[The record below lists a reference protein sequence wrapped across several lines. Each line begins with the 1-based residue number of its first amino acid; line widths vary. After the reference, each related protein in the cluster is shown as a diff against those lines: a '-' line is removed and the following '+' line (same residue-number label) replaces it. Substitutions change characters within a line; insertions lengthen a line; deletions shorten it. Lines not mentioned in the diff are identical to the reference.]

1 LGGETSTRTCS
12 RRSVSPL
19 DHLNSR
25 FLTIIRKIENFIR
38 TKYDTKRW
46 VMDGGIPDPA
56 TLDEDAEDDVVR
68 DDLVTGCDMDTH
80 TSSP

>member
-1 LGGETSTRTCS
+1 
-12 RRSVSPL
+12 
-19 DHLNSR
+19 
-25 FLTIIRKIENFIR
+25 
-38 TKYDTKRW
+38 
-46 VMDGGIPDPA
+46 MDGGIPDPA